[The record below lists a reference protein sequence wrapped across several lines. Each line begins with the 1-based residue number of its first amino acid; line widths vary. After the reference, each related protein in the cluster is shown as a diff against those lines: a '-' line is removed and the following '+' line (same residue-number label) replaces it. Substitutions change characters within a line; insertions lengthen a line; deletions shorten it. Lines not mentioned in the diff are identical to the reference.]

1 MGKTDSLETLTNSIK
16 CLIVFENK
24 TSSLYE
30 DIAGKTTRLPLIKSM
45 LAQISLDSQ
54 KHSTVLKGLV
64 QSLPKTDW
72 KSDELPKPIGDAWR
86 SIDTFQ
92 IELSAVQEMPDEEVS
107 NLAEQLS
114 GLESIMYDAYNT
126 MVQYENLDVLLI
138 QLNKIY
144 NVSLKVLQ
152 SLFMELIHDE
162 VHHKEILVAIQE
174 FLGERE
180 AKKLEIGPKVRFQ
193 NPDAWSRPT
202 LPYVNG

>member
-1 MGKTDSLETLTNSIK
+1 MGKNDNLEALTNSIK
-16 CLIVFENK
+16 CLVLFEKK

-30 DIAGKTTRLPLIKSM
+30 DVASKIALPLIRSM
-45 LAQISLDSQ
+45 FNQISLDSQ

-64 QSLPKTDW
+64 QSLPKTNW

-92 IELSAVQEMPDEEVS
+92 AELSAVQEMSDEDVS
-107 NLAEQLS
+107 NLADQLS
-114 GLESIMYDAYNT
+114 GLEGIMYDAYNV
-126 MVQYENLDVLLI
+126 MVQYDNLDLLI
-138 QLNKIY
+138 AQLNKLY
-144 NVSLKVLQ
+144 SVSLKVLQ
-152 SLFMELIHDE
+152 STFMELIHDE
-162 VHHKEILVAIQE
+162 VYHKEILSAIQE

-180 AKKLEIGPKVRFQ
+180 AKRLEVVPKVRFQ